1 MISRTSLP
9 NALRSQFKVVSTE
22 YSNRKLF
29 FWNKRVANW
38 AKVAKRTEARGM
50 GALWRADVE
59 KVGYE
64 VHRTSAI
71 ML

>member
-1 MISRTSLP
+1 M
-9 NALRSQFKVVSTE
+9 
-22 YSNRKLF
+22 
-29 FWNKRVANW
+29 ANW